1 MVLGKILTKEKKKKD
16 RYICDSEFYHSE
28 EIQLLYIYQMHTRW
42 HLLIE
47 RFTNTLVNQNFN
59 VKIMYTNI

>member
-28 EIQLLYIYQMHTRW
+28 EIQLLYIYQMHTR
-42 HLLIE
+42 
-47 RFTNTLVNQNFN
+47 
-59 VKIMYTNI
+59 